1 MFLLLTC
8 TGFRVLAQ
16 KDPVW
21 DNTKDR
27 HWGNEFV
34 QVHIPSSAD
43 GTLQNAWFYHSAK
56 TTPQPLIISLH
67 TWSGDYNQEDPL
79 ATEVLMRDWNYI
91 HPDFRGANNK
101 PDACGSPLVISDL
114 TDAIHYA
121 IKNANVDTTNVH
133 IIGVSGGGYLTMLAY
148 MQLDYPV
155 KSFNAWASISDLQN
169 WYWESK
175 GRSNRY
181 ANDIEKV
188 AQKNGVMNWNELKK
202 RSPMHLP
209 FPYMKRKNAYLSI
222 YAGVHDGYT
231 GSVPISHSVLFYNK
245 IATALYPGIKDA
257 IVPDTVWMPIL
268 IRQCNADADSS
279 MHIGERRI
287 HLQKKLPKLSLTLF
301 EGGHEMLV
309 SEALRLI
316 PVGESVK

>member
-1 MFLLLTC
+1 MRNLFFLFLLLTC
-8 TGFRVLAQ
+8 FSLTVLAQ

-21 DNTKDR
+21 DNTKDK

-34 QVHIPSSAD
+34 QVQIPSSAD
-43 GTLQNAWFYHSAK
+43 GALQNAWFHQSAK
-56 TTPQPLIISLH
+56 ATPQPLIISLH

-79 ATEVLMRDWNYI
+79 AKEVLLRDWNYI

-114 TDAIHYA
+114 LDAIHFA
-121 IKNANVDTTNVH
+121 IKNARVDTTNVH

-155 KSFNAWASISDLQN
+155 RSFNAWASISDLQN

-175 GRSNRY
+175 GRGNRY

-188 AQKNGVMNWNELKK
+188 AQKNGAMNWNELKK
-202 RSPMHLP
+202 RSPMYLP
-209 FPYMKRKNAYLSI
+209 FPYTKRKNAFINI

-245 IATALYPGIKDA
+245 IATALYPNRKDA
-257 IVPDTVWMPIL
+257 IIPDAVLMSIL
-268 IRQCNADADSS
+268 TKRC
-279 MHIGERRI
+279 
-287 HLQKKLPKLSLTLF
+287 
-301 EGGHEMLV
+301 
-309 SEALRLI
+309 
-316 PVGESVK
+316 